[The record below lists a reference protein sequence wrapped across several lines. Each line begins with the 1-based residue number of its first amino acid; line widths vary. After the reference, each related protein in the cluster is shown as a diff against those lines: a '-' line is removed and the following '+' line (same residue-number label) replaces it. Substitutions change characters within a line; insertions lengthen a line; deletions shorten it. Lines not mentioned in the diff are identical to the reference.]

1 LRTNCYLHVMNLIHA
16 LRQNE
21 SLAHLTSDDL
31 KFLEENGEQRKIK
44 KGENL
49 FESGEQADELLFI
62 ISGRFRIYMTRN
74 GENREVAMLH
84 PNDLTG
90 VLPYSRMTH
99 AGGTAECRE
108 AGEVLAVHRE
118 KFREIIVDHSPLAEA
133 LVHHMAT
140 RIRTFTK
147 LRMQDE
153 KLISLGKLSAGLAHE
168 LNNPASAM
176 VRSSEALSNH
186 LKLVPDTFKKVMKS
200 NLDPDEL
207 DQVNNWLFSI
217 LKNERPT
224 FSLVERNEREDDIS
238 DLLEE
243 YGIDDPFELAEECV
257 DFGLTPNDIERLQ
270 EQTGE
275 GDFGTVIKWVV
286 NNLSTE
292 RMVEE
297 IHTSAER
304 ISTLIKSIKEYS
316 HMDRSQ
322 DRQDVDINAGLKSTV
337 TMLRHKAK
345 NAQIEIE
352 EKYCE
357 SIPHLS
363 GMPGELNQVWTNII
377 DNALDA
383 MDGGGTLG
391 IKTDWKEP
399 SVYIHISDTGTGI
412 PEDIQNQIFDPFF
425 TTKSVGKGTGLGLDI
440 VNKIIARHKG
450 RIDLNSKPG
459 KTEFT
464 IVLPAVEAI

>member
-1 LRTNCYLHVMNLIHA
+1 MDLIESF
-16 LRQNE
+16 RQNE
-21 SLAHLTSDDL
+21 SLKHLTNSDL
-31 KFLEENGEQRKIK
+31 KFLEEQGEVRQYK
-44 KGENL
+44 KGD
-49 FESGEQADELLFI
+49 FIFKAGEPADEFMFVL
-62 ISGRFRIYMTRN
+62 SGRYRIFMTRN

-84 PNDLTG
+84 SFDITG

-99 AGGTAECRE
+99 AQGSAECRE
-108 AGEVLAVHRE
+108 EGEIYVLHR
-118 KFREIIVDHSPLAEA
+118 KHFREIIVNHEPLASA

-153 KLISLGKLSAGLAHE
+153 KLISLGKISAGLAHE

-176 VRSSEALSNH
+176 VRSSEELVKH
-186 LKLVPDTFKKVMKS
+186 LKLLPDGFKQVMNS
-200 NLDPDEL
+200 NLDPQKVDL
-207 DQVNNWLFSI
+207 VNDWLFKI
-217 LKNERPT
+217 LECERPT
-224 FSLVERNEREDDIS
+224 LTLSERSDREDKIA

-243 YGIDDPFELAEECV
+243 YDLEDPYEMAEEVV
-257 DFGLTPNDIERLQ
+257 DFGLSAKDVEMLRDH
-270 EQTGE
+270 TGE
-275 GDFGTVIKWVV
+275 GDFSTVLKWVV

-322 DRQDVDINAGLKSTV
+322 DRQDVDINAGLKSTI

-345 NAQIEIE
+345 QGQIEVE

-357 SIPHLS
+357 TIPHLS

-383 MDGGGTLG
+383 MEGGGTLS
-391 IKTDWKEP
+391 IETDWKEP
-399 SVYIHISDTGTGI
+399 NIVVHIKDTGAGI

-440 VNKIIARHKG
+440 VNKIVARHKG
-450 RIDLNSKPG
+450 RIDLDSKPG

-464 IVLPAVEAI
+464 IILPAVEAI